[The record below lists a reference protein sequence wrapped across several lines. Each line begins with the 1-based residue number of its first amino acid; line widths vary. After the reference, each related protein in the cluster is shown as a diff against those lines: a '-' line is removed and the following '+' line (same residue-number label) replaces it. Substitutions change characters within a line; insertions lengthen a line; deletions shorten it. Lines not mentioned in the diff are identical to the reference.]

1 MPGTTLF
8 DVMSIGA
15 PIFIGVVFVLIVVM
29 VVVRVV
35 RVRKAGHNPL
45 TLDADIALKL
55 MDSDLLSASGS
66 KQAQLKEV
74 EALHASGQVT
84 ESERDAARAAILSGQ
99 TTR

>member
-1 MPGTTLF
+1 MPGSGATDALL
-8 DVMSIGA
+8 IAA

-45 TLDADIALKL
+45 TLDADIAMKL
-55 MDSDLLSASGS
+55 MDSDLLSKSGS
-66 KQAQLKEV
+66 KQEQLKEV

-84 ESERDAARAAILSGQ
+84 DAERDAARAAILSGE
-99 TTR
+99 TR